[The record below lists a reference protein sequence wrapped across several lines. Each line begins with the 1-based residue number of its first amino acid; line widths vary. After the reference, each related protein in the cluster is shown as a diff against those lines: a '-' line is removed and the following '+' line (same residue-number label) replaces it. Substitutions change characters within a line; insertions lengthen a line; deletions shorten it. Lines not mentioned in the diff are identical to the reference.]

1 MIFAATVIDERRQRH
16 ENVKRELCCSR
27 LTAPVFNR
35 RIIRVDIILSTQRNQ
50 MQLFAT
56 YGIK

>member
-1 MIFAATVIDERRQRH
+1 MIFAATVIDERRQGH

-27 LTAPVFNR
+27 LTAPVSNR
-35 RIIRVDIILSTQRNQ
+35 RITPVNIMLSARRNQ